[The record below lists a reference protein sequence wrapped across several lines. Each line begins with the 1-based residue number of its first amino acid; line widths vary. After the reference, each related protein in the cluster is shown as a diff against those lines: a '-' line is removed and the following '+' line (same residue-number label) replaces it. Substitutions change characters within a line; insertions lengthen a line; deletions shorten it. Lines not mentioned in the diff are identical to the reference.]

1 MPGKKASEEERR
13 QQLLKAA
20 FDVASREGVGGLTVR
35 SIAAEARVSHGLVHF
50 HFKTKDQ
57 LVRALLDWVLAT
69 TLTLHIPDDVA
80 QSRQPADRLRS
91 LLLQEMD
98 RPSHEPH
105 RTPLFFEYWT
115 LGTRD
120 PAIGEKIS
128 AALERYRSALR
139 AVAEEVLRSES
150 AAVGEVTPDG
160 LAAVAVS
167 LIDGCAVL
175 AMVDHGHFDITEY
188 LAAIRGIIG
197 QLTSAAV

>member
-1 MPGKKASEEERR
+1 MPGKKASEEERP

-105 RTPLFFEYWT
+105 RTRLFFEYWAM
-115 LGTRD
+115 GARD

-128 AALERYRSALR
+128 AALERYRSAPWPKR
-139 AVAEEVLRSES
+139 FFGPS
-150 AAVGEVTPDG
+150 PQQ
-160 LAAVAVS
+160 LAKS
-167 LIDGCAVL
+167 
-175 AMVDHGHFDITEY
+175 
-188 LAAIRGIIG
+188 IRTAWPRL
-197 QLTSAAV
+197 Q

>member
-20 FDVASREGVGGLTVR
+20 FDVASRVGVGGLTVR

-91 LLLQEMD
+91 LLLPEMD
-98 RPSHEPH
+98 RLSHEPH
-105 RTPLFFEYWT
+105 RTPLFFEY
-115 LGTRD
+115 
-120 PAIGEKIS
+120 
-128 AALERYRSALR
+128 
-139 AVAEEVLRSES
+139 
-150 AAVGEVTPDG
+150 
-160 LAAVAVS
+160 
-167 LIDGCAVL
+167 
-175 AMVDHGHFDITEY
+175 
-188 LAAIRGIIG
+188 
-197 QLTSAAV
+197 